1 MAQIMTPE
9 EMKRAALFVPC
20 DTKEHLQRWIRVYL
34 GLDLPSATVCDD
46 DVFTP
51 ASNSNAMDLVWEIYS
66 KARQGDDPNFQRI
79 LVYAARDSFKTVCCS
94 ILEILCLF
102 HLKRSVAHMAAI
114 ESQASK
120 CASYIKKYLQ
130 RPILRDYVNGKNKRS
145 IEITRYEAPGCVPI
159 NQAQYEALGITDSAT
174 QQTYLMSSYYMQILI
189 ATMSGANS
197 EHVPFLVLD
206 ELDLAPPG
214 PVKEAFMIPSPGER
228 GELPI
233 TLMVSSR
240 KFAFG
245 LVQKE
250 IDAAEETGLIVRH
263 WNIIDVTKSCPPT
276 RHLPLEPK
284 IPIYYSEDLL
294 RAISEESYALV
305 PDIDREK
312 FHYRSMEGY
321 SGCLKNCKLFAVCRG
336 RLATKQTSNTALLK
350 SVDHVTT
357 MFKTFAKDPEIA
369 KAQLMCWKPSSIGL
383 IYPYLSKVIHLLS
396 PAKMAAEITG
406 EEFDESFTKSQLIQL
421 MKSRNMSFH
430 SGMDFGFT
438 HNFAVVTGALDGH
451 RMFII
456 DVIAVSGLEL
466 TEKIALCDNQI
477 KHFDSVL
484 YPDPAYPSDIKSF
497 KKAGYRCKNF
507 VKEVILGINAVRGKL
522 MPSLGADPEMYF
534 MSGDDNVELLF
545 RRMSRYHWLLDA
557 AGNPTDEPDKT
568 DDDEC
573 DAIRYLCQNLFGQNF
588 TIKISVGPNKPSVPG
603 PDDPLQMKVENKWM
617 SDKIRE
623 LTDNSSPTSSIK
635 GRKGGFVFDI

>member
-1 MAQIMTPE
+1 MTPDAL
-9 EMKRAALFVPC
+9 KRAALFVPC
-20 DTKEHLQRWIRVYL
+20 DTKEHLQRWIRFYL
-34 GLDLPSATVCDD
+34 GLDLPSVTICDD
-46 DVFTP
+46 DETTP
-51 ASNSNAMDLVWEIYS
+51 PSNSNAMDLVWEIYS
-66 KARQGDDPNFQRI
+66 KARDGTDPKFQRV

-102 HLKRSVAHMAAI
+102 HLRRSVAHMAAI

-130 RPILRDYVNGKNKRS
+130 RPILRDYVNGKNKRN
-145 IEITRYEAPGCVPI
+145 IEITRYECVGRETLS
-159 NQAQYEALGITDSAT
+159 QSQYDGLAQTNPEVASQYSML
-174 QQTYLMSSYYMQILI
+174 SYYMQILI

-240 KFAFG
+240 KFSFG
-245 LVQKE
+245 MVQKE
-250 IDAAEETGLIVRH
+250 IDAAEETDLVVRH
-263 WNIIDVTKSCPPT
+263 WNIIDVTKACPPK
-276 RHLPLEPK
+276 RHLPDEPK

-294 RAISEESYALV
+294 KAVSADAFALI

-312 FHYRSMEGY
+312 FHYRQAEGY
-321 SGCLKNCKLFAVCRG
+321 SGCLKNCKLFSVCRG
-336 RLATKQTSNTALLK
+336 RLATKQTSNTPLLK
-350 SVDHVTT
+350 SVDHVIG

-369 KAQLMCWKPSSIGL
+369 KAQLMCWKPSSVGL
-383 IYPYLSKVIHLLS
+383 IYPYLSSVMHRLS
-396 PAKMAAEITG
+396 AAKIAKELTG
-406 EEFDESFTKSQLIQL
+406 DDYPETFTKGELIQL
-421 MKSRNMSFH
+421 MKSRNMAFH

-451 RMFII
+451 RIFII
-456 DVIAVSGLEL
+456 DCLAIAGLEIA
-466 TEKIALCDNQI
+466 EKVDLCTRQI
-477 KHFDSVL
+477 KHFDSMI

-497 KKAGYRCKNF
+497 RKAGFRCKNF
-507 VKEVILGINAVRGKL
+507 VKEVLTGINAVRSKL
-522 MPSLGADPEMYF
+522 MPSLGADPEVYF
-534 MSGDDNVELLF
+534 LSGDEGVDFLF
-545 RRMSRYHWLLDA
+545 KRMSRYHWVLDA

-573 DAIRYLCQNLFGQNF
+573 DAIRYLFQNLFGQNAR
-588 TIKISVGPNKPSVPG
+588 IMVSVGPNRPEDKPVDLLVAKP
-603 PDDPLQMKVENKWM
+603 ENKWM

-623 LTDNSSPTSSIK
+623 LTDSSPSTAGAK
-635 GRKGGFVFDI
+635 VRKGGFVFDL